1 MRHSVFGR
9 KLSRTKNERRRLF
22 AGLVRDLFIHNG
34 ITTTLAK
41 AKAVQPLVE
50 KLITKAKVGTEFKR
64 RQVDAV
70 LTNRVL
76 VASIFEEAKTRF
88 ATRTSGFTRI
98 VKLGKKRGDATDTA
112 LLSFVDQK
120 VEVEQIQ
127 PKMVAKASKVESK
140 VEAKTPLKLDKPKK
154 VIAKKSSIKPEKKK

>member
-1 MRHSVFGR
+1 MRHSVYGR

-22 AGLVRDLFIHNG
+22 AGLVRDLFIRDG

-41 AKAVQPLVE
+41 AKAVQPIVE

-70 LTNRVL
+70 LTNRIL
-76 VASIFEEAKTRF
+76 TASIFEAAKTRF
-88 ATRTSGFTRI
+88 ANRTSGFTRI
-98 VKLGKKRGDATDTA
+98 IKLGKKRGDATDTA

-120 VEVEQIQ
+120 VEVETIQ
-127 PKMVAKASKVESK
+127 PKEVVKTEKVKAKAAPTTASSKLPKASKS
-140 VEAKTPLKLDKPKK
+140 PKK
-154 VIAKKSSIKPEKKK
+154 QKLTK